1 MLAGGSNPPKIAK
14 IFIAPSRF
22 AAGIPLKILDA
33 AAHGM
38 PIVATSLLG
47 QQLGWTN
54 GEELLLADTAEDFA
68 ENCIKLYTNPDLWQK
83 LRDNALNRV
92 MRDCSQQSFDQILKQ
107 ILF

>member
-1 MLAGGSNPPKIAK
+1 MYDTAK

-33 AAHGM
+33 AAHGI

-47 QQLGWTN
+47 HQLGWTN
-54 GEELLLADTAEDFA
+54 GEELLLADNAEDFA
-68 ENCIKLYTNPDLWQK
+68 ESCIKLYNDPVLWQK
-83 LRDNALNRV
+83 LRENALNRV
-92 MRDCSQQSFDQILKQ
+92 AQDCSQESFDQTIKK